1 MMNDVGGGEGE
12 EVGEHSTDIWV
23 LDLRGIAAGQHMG
36 SVGHTTEMVPNPRCY
51 TVICCFRFFNYQ
63 SLGPCIYAG
72 FDFVVPLLQ

>member
-36 SVGHTTEMVPNPRCY
+36 SVGHTCIDGPQPSMLCY
-51 TVICCFRFFNYQ
+51 DMLISIFQ
-63 SLGPCIYAG
+63 LPKPGSLHLCR
-72 FDFVVPLLQ
+72 L

>member
-36 SVGHTTEMVPNPRCY
+36 SVGHTT
-51 TVICCFRFFNYQ
+51 
-63 SLGPCIYAG
+63 
-72 FDFVVPLLQ
+72 